1 MAQRE
6 KRFNPRGD
14 RRERA
19 PGARRAPTAS
29 RAERAAEPVRRS
41 RAGAGQPQAA
51 RGASVGRSGVRE
63 ELVKFFGVQCC
74 AVLAHRRP
82 EQIRRVF
89 LVAERLEQF
98 RDLVRWCDRSGVAT
112 KVVSPDELARVAATQ
127 HHEGICIEATP
138 VRTWGAKDFAR
149 RMASVQRGVLVW
161 LEGVDN
167 PHNIGAIMR
176 TSCFFG
182 ARGVILQ
189 STVFSAL
196 SGATCR
202 VAEGAAEQL
211 DTTIIREGAQLRELL
226 RDGGWSIV
234 ATTPHQARSVYTVAW
249 PEKVVL
255 VFGAE
260 GTGVSPASLAEA
272 DQRVSVPRLGPIES
286 LNVATCVGVVLTEAC
301 RGPVLRGSVRVLGN
315 TPAVRDGVAEPSPE

>member
-1 MAQRE
+1 
-6 KRFNPRGD
+6 
-14 RRERA
+14 
-19 PGARRAPTAS
+19 
-29 RAERAAEPVRRS
+29 
-41 RAGAGQPQAA
+41 
-51 RGASVGRSGVRE
+51 
-63 ELVKFFGVQCC
+63 
-74 AVLAHRRP
+74 
-82 EQIRRVF
+82 VF
-89 LVAERLEQF
+89 LVDERLERF
-98 RDLVRWCDRSGVAT
+98 RDLVRLCERSGVVA

-138 VRTWGAKDFAR
+138 VRTWGIKDFAR

-167 PHNIGAIMR
+167 PHNIGAILR

-189 STVFSAL
+189 SSVFSAL

-202 VAEGAAEQL
+202 VAEGAAELL

-226 RDGGWSIV
+226 RDGGWSVV
-234 ATTPHQARSVYTVAW
+234 ATTPHQARSVYSVAW

-260 GTGVSPASLAEA
+260 GTGVSPDSLADA

-286 LNVATCVGVVLTEAC
+286 LNVATCVGVVLAEAC
-301 RGPVLRGSVRVLGN
+301 RGAVLRGSVRVLGN
-315 TPAVRDGVAEPSPE
+315 TPAARAGVDETGAE